1 MPKSPTEGHHDVTW
15 ISAVPDVL
23 VCVGLFY
30 LPGLL
35 ATYLGGLRGITAWA
49 TAPVVTVGVVAMV
62 AVLGGFF
69 NFRFGLW
76 SVAAGIAVM
85 AGLSAGLSLLL
96 RRHGV
101 ERPPRDPRRYSLA
114 VAIGAVAAAVI
125 GGVTFITGIKR
136 PDAISQTWDAVFHYS
151 AVRYIEQTGKASP
164 LTIGTLGQPGVK
176 GSFYPDAWHAMAA
189 LLAELTHAPVTVA
202 ASVTCLVVAVLVWP
216 LSCLLLARHLF
227 GSTGARAAA
236 AVVVTGMLSS
246 LFGPFP
252 WMMTGWGVLWPNS
265 LGMALAPAGVA
276 LGMSITRI
284 SDGDSFGA
292 RRWFF
297 GLVAAWAI
305 GISHPDSALSVVVI
319 CVFPLLIAIAPA
331 VSDQWSR
338 HTLRTTLGLLAVAV
352 VVGLGLIVFLKL
364 PQVKAVE
371 AQYWPPFQSPGQA
384 VVSAVTESTDGQV
397 AEWVLAA
404 FLIIGMIACFVWR
417 QRRWLVIAEV
427 VIVAL
432 YVGSAGVGTRF
443 ARLFTG
449 LWYDDSHRPAAI
461 LPVVGI
467 PLATM
472 GVLAVAELLQKAM
485 HRLPSAAA
493 IAARPAAAL
502 AVPLAVG
509 AVVATA
515 TAVQSI
521 PDNAQIVG
529 REFST
534 SGDQA
539 FTSPQKLEFLQT
551 VARLVPGSALVAD
564 NPIEGT
570 AYLWALTGTRVL
582 FPQVEPSSNRDMAYL
597 AGNLVKIGRNP
608 RVCDLVRQYDI
619 GYMVVAPDLYLNP
632 WPEAFYAGIANPDHK
647 PGFRLLAADGPIR
660 LYKITMCQPARAAG
674 QVEAASQ
681 HGS

>member
-1 MPKSPTEGHHDVTW
+1 VSWV
-15 ISAVPDVL
+15 SAAPDVL
-23 VCVGLFY
+23 VCVGVFFA
-30 LPGLL
+30 PGLL

-49 TAPVVTVGVVAMV
+49 TAPLVTVAVVAMV

-69 NFRFGLW
+69 NFRFGPW
-76 SVAAGIAVM
+76 PVAAGTAVM
-85 AGLSAGLSLLL
+85 ASLSAGLSLLL
-96 RRHGV
+96 RRRQV
-101 ERPPRDPRRYSLA
+101 ERPQRDPRPYSLA
-114 VAIGAVAAAVI
+114 VVIGAAAAVVI
-125 GGVTFITGIKR
+125 GGVTFITGVKR

-151 AVRYIEQTGKASP
+151 AIRYIEQTGKASP
-164 LTIGTLGQPGVK
+164 LTISALGQPGVK
-176 GSFYPDAWHAMAA
+176 GTFYPDAWHAMAA
-189 LLAELTHAPVTVA
+189 LLAELTRAPVAEA

-227 GSTGARAAA
+227 GSTGSRAAA
-236 AVVVTGMLSS
+236 AVVITGMLSS

-276 LGMSITRI
+276 LGMSIMRI

-292 RRWFF
+292 QRWFF

-319 CVFPLLIAIAPA
+319 CVFPLLIAIAPY
-331 VSDQWSR
+331 VFDQWSR
-338 HTLRTTLGLLAVAV
+338 HTLRTTVRLLAIVAL
-352 VVGLGLIVFLKL
+352 VGIGLFLFLRL

-371 AQYWPPFQSPGQA
+371 ALRWPPFQTPGQA
-384 VVSAVTESTDGQV
+384 VVSALTESTDGQA

-404 FLIIGMIACFVWR
+404 FLIVGMIACFVWR

-432 YVGSAGVGTRF
+432 YVGSAAVGTHL

-472 GVLAVAELLQKAM
+472 GVLAVADWLHKAI
-485 HRLPSAAA
+485 RRIPSVAYV
-493 IAARPAAAL
+493 AARPAVAL

-509 AVVATA
+509 TVVATA
-515 TAVQSI
+515 TAVQGV
-521 PDNAQIVG
+521 PDNAQTVG
-529 REFST
+529 SEFST
-534 SGDQA
+534 SGDQE
-539 FTSPQKLEFLQT
+539 FTSPQKLQFLET
-551 VARLVPGSALVAD
+551 VARLLPRSALVAD

-582 FPQVEPSSNRDMAYL
+582 FPQVKPPGGKDLADV
-597 AGNLVKIGRNP
+597 AGNLVKIGQKP
-608 RVCDLVRQYDI
+608 QVCDLVRQYGI
-619 GYMVVAPDLYLNP
+619 GYMVVAPAEYP
-632 WPEAFYAGIANPDHK
+632 SPKSVAAFYAGIANPNHE
-647 PGFRLLAADGPIR
+647 PGFRLMAADGPIR
-660 LYKITMCQPARAAG
+660 LYKITMCEPRSQPPEP
-674 QVEAASQ
+674 VEAASR
-681 HGS
+681 GGR